1 MAQAGAGFNSKN
13 GPLGRRLGQD
23 GLRSGM
29 RGFPSRSFVAFPS
42 QHPEPLTIAARLMVP
57 ATPTVPA
64 AETERARLPAVI
76 LLHGSAGPSA
86 REAGYAQALNA
97 VGIVTLE
104 PDQWAPRGLAG
115 GSEGRPK
122 TFAETMPDVAGAR
135 AYLAARHDVDASRIG
150 LMGFSFG
157 GVTSMLLATR
167 AFAGRFGGAFAAY
180 MPVYPACW
188 TYNTVPGQDFAGLV
202 DAPLL
207 LVTGALDQYD
217 DDPEAGPKLA
227 ASLAPQDRAR
237 LRTHVFADAHHCFDM
252 PGVDVVVKDPF
263 CHRGRGGEVT
273 MRCNPQ
279 AMAASHALSA
289 AFFSEALR

>member
-1 MAQAGAGFNSKN
+1 
-13 GPLGRRLGQD
+13 
-23 GLRSGM
+23 M

-42 QHPEPLTIAARLMVP
+42 LHPEPLTIAARLMAP
-57 ATPTVPA
+57 ATDR
-64 AETERARLPAVI
+64 ERLPAVI

-86 REAGYAQALNA
+86 REAGYAEALNA
-97 VGIVTLE
+97 AGIVTLE

-122 TFAETMPDVAGAR
+122 TFVETMPDVAGAR
-135 AYLAARHDVDASRIG
+135 AYLAGRPDVDAARIG

-157 GVTSMLLATR
+157 GVATMLLATR
-167 AFAGRFGGAFAAY
+167 PLAERFGGAFAAY

-188 TYNTVPGQDFAGLV
+188 TYNTVPGQDFRDLV

-217 DDPEAGPKLA
+217 DDPEAGPKLI
-227 ASLAPQDRAR
+227 ASLAERDRAR
-237 LRTHVFADAHHCFDM
+237 LRTHVFEDAHHCFDM

-279 AMAASHALSA
+279 AMAASHALSMS
-289 AFFSEALR
+289 FFSGALK